1 VKPVADAGLLSRLDD
16 NIWGR
21 HGGDGLPLWQAR
33 GMRVLRTLLLLV
45 RDVVNGQLTLRAMSL
60 VYTTLLSIVP
70 LLALSFSVLKA
81 FGVHNQIQPMLL
93 KFLEPLGKEGEEIA
107 DNIIAFI
114 QNMNVGVL
122 GALGLALLL
131 YTAISL
137 MQKIEESL
145 NYIWHIQ
152 RHRPLADRFS
162 RYLSVLMVGPI
173 LVFAA
178 LGITATVMNVETV
191 RGLLAIEMLGQL
203 VQTISRLTPYLL
215 VIAAFTFVYMFIPNA
230 RVRLLPALIGGIAG
244 GVAWQTAGWAFATFV
259 ASSHQYAA
267 IYSSL
272 AILILFMIWLYLSW
286 LILLFG
292 ASVAFYA
299 QHPEYLYAGV
309 GEPRLSNRM
318 RERLA
323 LSTMTL
329 VASRFVA
336 GEPTPSLGEFI
347 RLLRMPRHV
356 LENVLD
362 ALESEKL
369 LLQSSDDPP
378 LYLPGRDPALI
389 SVVEV
394 LETVRSA
401 GEERFFS
408 PAGLPALPAVDQVFE
423 HMQQALEAMVGSISL
438 RELAAQPTAAMP
450 PAAPAAHEQEVDQD
464 PDPEG
469 GQDLDQVGPQG
480 AAECGASPGLTA
492 TLPDAGGRS
501 AP

>member
-1 VKPVADAGLLSRLDD
+1 MG
-16 NIWGR
+16 
-21 HGGDGLPLWQAR
+21 
-33 GMRVLRTLLLLV
+33 
-45 RDVVNGQLTLRAMSL
+45 
-60 VYTTLLSIVP
+60 TLLSIVP

-107 DNIIAFI
+107 ANIIAFI

-145 NYIWHIQ
+145 NYIWHIH

-191 RGLLAIEMLGQL
+191 RGVLAIEMFGQL
-203 VQTISRLTPYLL
+203 VQTISRLMPYLL
-215 VIAAFTFVYMFIPNA
+215 VIAAFTFIYMFIPNA

-244 GVAWQTAGWAFATFV
+244 GAAWQTAGWGFATFV
-259 ASSHQYAA
+259 ASSNQYAA

-299 QHPEYLYAGV
+299 QHPEYLYAGA

-318 RERLA
+318 RERLGLA
-323 LSTMTL
+323 TMTL
-329 VASRFVA
+329 VAGRFVA
-336 GEPTPSLGEFI
+336 GERMPSLNEFI
-347 RLLRMPRHV
+347 GLLRMPRYV
-356 LENVLD
+356 LQAVLD
-362 ALESEKL
+362 APQ
-369 LLQSSDDPP
+369 QSHEIEGRIQIGFGSHTTSVLFSCYSNYQPAP
-378 LYLPGRDPALI
+378 NAVFSAAVQHAYLSRGLSQDVWSGAHGARSRQPGRAR
-389 SVVEV
+389 
-394 LETVRSA
+394 RSGPGGRA
-401 GEERFFS
+401 HGR
-408 PAGLPALPAVDQVFE
+408 
-423 HMQQALEAMVGSISL
+423 L
-438 RELAAQPTAAMP
+438 R
-450 PAAPAAHEQEVDQD
+450 
-464 PDPEG
+464 G
-469 GQDLDQVGPQG
+469 GVQG
-480 AAECGASPGLTA
+480 ARAVAVRPLQPHPCRAAVHDERGRRPSRAGDPRRGAR
-492 TLPDAGGRS
+492 GGRP
-501 AP
+501 AYRVICA

>member
-1 VKPVADAGLLSRLDD
+1 MKPVIDAGLLSRLED

-21 HGGDGLPLWQAR
+21 HGGEGLSLWQAR

-107 DNIIAFI
+107 ANIIAFI

-145 NYIWHIQ
+145 NYIWHIH

-191 RGLLAIEMLGQL
+191 RGVLAIEMFGQL
-203 VQTISRLTPYLL
+203 VQTISRLMPYLL
-215 VIAAFTFVYMFIPNA
+215 VIAAFTFIYMFIPNA

-244 GVAWQTAGWAFATFV
+244 GAAWQTAGWGFATFV
-259 ASSHQYAA
+259 AGSHQYAA

-299 QHPEYLYAGV
+299 QHPEYLYAGA

-323 LSTMTL
+323 LATMTL
-329 VASRFVA
+329 VAGRFVA
-336 GEPTPSLGEFI
+336 GEAMPSLNEFI
-347 RLLRMPRHV
+347 RLLRMPRY
-356 LENVLD
+356 LLQTVLD

-369 LLQSSDDPP
+369 LLQSGDDPP

-389 SVVEV
+389 SVVQV

-401 GEERFFS
+401 GEERFFT

-423 HMQQALEAMVGSISL
+423 HMRQALEATVGGISL
-438 RELAAQPTAAMP
+438 RELAAQGTAVMP
-450 PAAPAAHEQEVDQD
+450 PAAPEQAIDEVSDEEAL
-464 PDPEG
+464 PEG
-469 GQDLDQVGPQG
+469 AD
-480 AAECGASPGLTA
+480 AAECGAGPGLTA

-501 AP
+501 PP

>member
-1 VKPVADAGLLSRLDD
+1 MKPVVDGGLLSRLE
-16 NIWGR
+16 NIIWGG
-21 HGGDGLPLWQAR
+21 HAGSLSVWQVR
-33 GMRVLRTLLLLV
+33 GVRVVRTLSLLV
-45 RDVVNGQLTLRAMSL
+45 RDMVNGQLTLRAMSL

-107 DNIIAFI
+107 SSIVAFI

-191 RGLLAIEMLGQL
+191 RGLLAIEMLGEL
-203 VQTISRLTPYLL
+203 VQMISRLTPYLL

-230 RVRLLPALIGGIAG
+230 RVRLLPALIGGTAG
-244 GVAWQTAGWAFATFV
+244 GIAWQTAGWGFATFV
-259 ASSHQYAA
+259 ATSNQYAA

-299 QHPEYLYAGV
+299 QHPEYLYLGAGDR
-309 GEPRLSNRM
+309 RLSNRM
-318 RERLA
+318 RERVA
-323 LSTMTL
+323 LSTMAL
-329 VASRFVA
+329 VAGRFVA
-336 GEPTPSLGEFI
+336 GERTPSLSEFV
-347 RLLRMPRHV
+347 RLLGMPSHLLQTV
-356 LENVLD
+356 FE
-362 ALESEKL
+362 ALEREKL

-389 SVVEV
+389 SVMQV
-394 LETVRSA
+394 LEAVRNA
-401 GEERFFS
+401 GEEHFFS
-408 PAGLPALPAVDQVFE
+408 PVRLPAPPAVEEVFE
-423 HMQQALEAMVGSISL
+423 WMQQALDATVGGVSL
-438 RELAAQPTAAMP
+438 RELAARPTAAMP
-450 PAAPAAHEQEVDQD
+450 MPAASPCPE

-469 GQDLDQVGPQG
+469 
-480 AAECGASPGLTA
+480 
-492 TLPDAGGRS
+492 
-501 AP
+501 

>member
-1 VKPVADAGLLSRLDD
+1 MKPAADGGLLSRLEGI
-16 NIWGR
+16 IWG
-21 HGGDGLPLWQAR
+21 GQGASLSSWQAR
-33 GMRVLRTLLLLV
+33 GMRIVRTLLLLV
-45 RDVVNGQLTLRAMSL
+45 RDVVDGQLTLRAMSL

-93 KFLEPLGKEGEEIA
+93 NFLKPLGDEGKEIA
-107 DNIIAFI
+107 NNITSFI

-131 YTAISL
+131 YTAVSL

-145 NYIWHIQ
+145 NYIWHIK

-178 LGITATVMNVETV
+178 LGMTATGMNAEAV
-191 RGLLAIEMLGQL
+191 RGLLAIEMLGQA
-203 VQTISRLTPYLL
+203 VQTVSRLTPYLL

-230 RVRLLPALIGGIAG
+230 PVRLLPALIGGIAG
-244 GVAWQTAGWAFATFV
+244 GVAWQTAGWGFATFV
-259 ASSHQYAA
+259 ATSNQYAA

-299 QHPEYLYAGV
+299 QHPEYLYPGT

-323 LSTMTL
+323 LSIMSL
-329 VASRFVA
+329 VAVRFLA
-336 GEPTPSLGEFI
+336 GERTPSLNEFTH
-347 RLLRMPRHV
+347 LLRLPRHV
-356 LENVLD
+356 LQSVLD
-362 ALESEKL
+362 ALEGEQL
-369 LLQSSDDPP
+369 TQSADDPP
-378 LYLPGRDPALI
+378 LYLPARDPSLI
-389 SVVEV
+389 SVTQV
-394 LETVRSA
+394 LEAVRVA
-401 GEERFFS
+401 DEERFFS
-408 PAGLPALPAVDQVFE
+408 PAGLPAPQAVDDVLE
-423 HMQQALEAMVGSISL
+423 RVQQALQASVGGVSL
-438 RELAAQPTAAMP
+438 RELAVQQSEAAAATAAT
-450 PAAPAAHEQEVDQD
+450 AADQSSLATVAD
-464 PDPEG
+464 STADASAG
-469 GQDLDQVGPQG
+469 SRVAPQG
-480 AAECGASPGLTA
+480 A
-492 TLPDAGGRS
+492 GG
-501 AP
+501 